1 MKDGMNDFMARW
13 VLTASILC
21 LLPDGRRSYLAWS
34 KWVGSDII
42 FFGSHVI
49 QFLKTAIRCRAS
61 NNLAGDG
68 M

>member
-1 MKDGMNDFMARW
+1 MNDFMARW
-13 VLTASILC
+13 VLTAGILC
-21 LLPDGRRSYLAWS
+21 LLPDEGEVI
-34 KWVGSDII
+34 VGMEEMGGVRYY
-42 FFGSHVI
+42 FLCHLNGSHAI